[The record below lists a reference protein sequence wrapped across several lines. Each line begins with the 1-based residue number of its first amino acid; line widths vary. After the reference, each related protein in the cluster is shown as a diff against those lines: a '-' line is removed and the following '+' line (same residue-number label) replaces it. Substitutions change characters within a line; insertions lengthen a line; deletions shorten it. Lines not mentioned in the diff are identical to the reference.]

1 MTSTAKTGGTEPAK
15 QAQDSAHVLATIAR
29 LRAEQS
35 AQTENASPAREAALL
50 HEVGVLEEAIGDEAA
65 AARDQLASVNAEPE
79 FTEPL
84 ERLIAI
90 IERRQSYKNLG
101 KLLERLSQVA
111 LTSNERARAL
121 IERAF
126 FLADHQD
133 DLVGAKALAEEA
145 AEAAPDDPTNYLVLE
160 LLAAKAGDAELRQ
173 RALSRRATLAQSPV
187 YKALLFLDLAEL
199 RVAAGDA
206 DGAKNALGEA
216 LATESPAKFLA
227 LHRAERLYREL
238 GEPKLEAAVL
248 EQQAGL
254 VLAAIADP
262 SVGDGAGVPSGRRAP
277 AHAAD
282 AWLRAAEAHGRAG
295 DGAQATVLLDR
306 ALEQLPGDPSLTHA
320 RLTAAEEASD
330 SAGMAALA
338 KNELESGAKGELAA
352 ALWLRIAEAAAAESN
367 AEKALEAVRRALA
380 EDPQSIPARALELD
394 LLGGA
399 GDGAALAS
407 ALESVA
413 ERVTTDRARA
423 GFYLVAADTWARIAR
438 DAGGAR
444 AALSQ
449 AAACGAVPAHVAR
462 VGRLLAASI
471 EDQAWYEESTRRVI
485 SQGALAEE
493 QASLWFEIGRARALR
508 GERSG
513 ATQAFEAIAA
523 APGGSWLGHWLA
535 SYALDVL
542 PQSALATE
550 PPPAQTP
557 KKPWETLVALSR
569 EEPVV
574 SIARAA
580 RLVAAVRALSRSDGA
595 AALELLDALAKDD
608 DTDPVVAVALSLLR
622 AREGKHDQAASALL
636 ACAAGVEDQK
646 LATALR
652 LEAGLVLWR
661 AGLRTQGVDAFERAS
676 ESSSAAAGLLAWAL
690 RAAHPDDLSARRRAL
705 ENADRADEAAVELE
719 RFTLEL
725 SSGPVT
731 EKATEAA
738 RAALSGGVDSTTGPG
753 LAKSL
758 ARALFSAT
766 TAEDRSLALDALAE
780 QSPAA
785 AALARGAAFE
795 LELAQAGSGSSD
807 PGALE
812 AAAARWTEADP
823 RAAPALEWLAAAVK
837 HGDIAAEVSA
847 RRALAERI
855 GGNAGAVVGANA
867 SLVAWLTGL
876 EEPPPLASNHVS
888 AALVNVE
895 LAPPGSD
902 PRRRAQALTNAA
914 TALGEES
921 LTVTRALAG
930 YNQLA
935 AQDPESALGTFR
947 GVVEA
952 APGELIGW
960 EGLRA
965 AAETLGR
972 KDTLAEASAALG
984 DAVHDPVRGAELW
997 EQAATILLDELGDKQ
1012 RGEFALSRAV
1022 ERDVRRFAPFDR
1034 LFRIVRERKDHP
1046 RLLDLIARRLE
1057 VADDS
1062 EEIVKLFWERAR
1074 VLRSSGD
1081 REGALA
1087 ALESVRMLEPEH
1099 VGALALSGE
1108 IYLTVQR
1115 FAEAAEQ
1122 LGRLSALSAAPTQ
1135 QRLMSGIAA
1144 VDIYEG
1150 KLGDP
1155 KQALAVLVG
1164 LHEAGLGT
1172 LPVRERLARAAAKS
1186 GAWQRAASTF
1196 ELVMN
1201 ERDTSA
1207 GRAEAARLAM
1217 AIRRDR
1223 LSDEKSARNAV
1234 AKLLLES
1241 PGDGEG
1247 LDLVLSDVYEP
1258 AFSRPLLE
1266 RGRDALQRA
1275 LAAEPFD
1282 ADGVERLSRIASG
1295 LNDARLRQ
1303 ASLGALAALGVE
1315 ADDLDAELAQ
1325 LDRRVARVPSIAI
1338 DEASLPELADPED
1351 GGPIAA
1357 LMRVLGTT
1365 IALAIGPNLA
1375 ALGVT
1380 KKDRIDPRSG
1390 VPVRNEVVAWAG
1402 SLGITEIDVYVGG
1415 RNPRGV
1421 YGVATEPPSL
1431 VVGPGITAPLS
1442 PVARQAVARE
1452 LFALQRGTTVLGH
1465 REPTDVAALVVAAC
1479 KLAGV
1484 EIDVTPFAM
1493 LAEFQRQLGKEL
1505 PRRVRKLLPELA
1517 AAIAHSRSDPL
1528 RWYRAATSSLDR
1540 MAAVA
1545 AGDVSWVLA
1554 GDAANRGRTAAS
1566 VEGNERAR
1574 RLLSFV
1580 LSPSYLALR
1589 EKLGMGVR

>member
-1 MTSTAKTGGTEPAK
+1 MTSTAKTGGAEPTK
-15 QAQDSAHVLATIAR
+15 QAQDSALVLATIAR
-29 LRAEQS
+29 LRAEQ
-35 AQTENASPAREAALL
+35 AASTTPAREAALL

-65 AARDQLASVNAEPE
+65 AARDQLAAVNFEPE

-111 LTSNERARAL
+111 LTSSERSRAL
-121 IERAF
+121 IERVF
-126 FLADHQD
+126 FLADHEN
-133 DLVGAKALAEEA
+133 DLEGAKALAEEA
-145 AEAAPDDPTNYLVLE
+145 CEAAPDDVTNFLVLE
-160 LLAAKAGDAELRQ
+160 IFAAKTGDGVARM
-173 RALSRRATLAQSPV
+173 RALGRRAALSKSPLW
-187 YKALLFLDLAEL
+187 KTLLFLDLAEL
-199 RVAAGDA
+199 RAAAGEPDS
-206 DGAKNALGEA
+206 AKAALEEA
-216 LATESPAKFLA
+216 LSAEGPARYLA
-227 LHRAERLYREL
+227 LCRAERLYRDL
-238 GEPKLEAAVL
+238 AEPKLEAGVL
-248 EQQAGL
+248 EKQASL
-254 VLAAIADP
+254 VLAAIGDP
-262 SVGDGAGVPSGRRAP
+262 EVGDGTGVPKGRRTP

-282 AWLRAAEAHGRAG
+282 AWLRAAEAHGRA
-295 DGAQATVLLDR
+295 DDAAQATVLLDR

-320 RLTAAEEASD
+320 RLAAAEGAGDLASV
-330 SAGMAALA
+330 ATLA
-338 KNELESGAKGELAA
+338 KSEIDSGAKGELAA
-352 ALWLRIAEAAAAESN
+352 ALWLRVADAAAAESN

-394 LLGGA
+394 LLGSTE
-399 GDGAALAS
+399 DAS
-407 ALESVA
+407 ALAQALESGA
-413 ERVTTDRARA
+413 ERMATERARA
-423 GFYLVAADTWARIAR
+423 ALYLVAADAWARLAK

-449 AAACGAVPAHVAR
+449 AAACGAAPAAVAR
-462 VGRLLAASI
+462 VGRLLAANI
-471 EDQAWYEESTRRVI
+471 EDHTWYEESTRRVI
-485 SQGALAEE
+485 SQGAAAEE
-493 QASLWFEIGRARALR
+493 QASLWFEIARARALR
-508 GERSG
+508 GEHAG
-513 ATQAFEAIAA
+513 AAQAFEAIAA
-523 APGGSWLGHWLA
+523 APGGSWLGHWLSA
-535 SYALDVL
+535 YALEVL
-542 PQSALATE
+542 PQAAPADAAEPAKRPGETLIALA
-550 PPPAQTP
+550 
-557 KKPWETLVALSR
+557 R

-574 SIARAA
+574 PIARAE
-580 RLVAAVRALSRSDGA
+580 RLVAALRALARVDVP

-608 DTDPVVAVALSLLR
+608 DSDPVVAVALAVLR
-622 AREGKHDQAASALL
+622 AREGKYEQAASVLL
-636 ACAAGVEDQK
+636 GCASGVEDAR
-646 LATALR
+646 LSAALR
-652 LEAGLVLWR
+652 LEAGLILWR
-661 AGLRTQGVDAFERAS
+661 AGLRSQGVDAFERAAETS
-676 ESSSAAAGLLAWAL
+676 EAASGILSWAL
-690 RAAHPDDLSARRRAL
+690 RAALPDDLSARRRAL
-705 ENADRADEAAVELE
+705 ENADPADEAAVELE

-725 SSGPVT
+725 AAGP
-731 EKATEAA
+731 ASDAA
-738 RAALSGGVDSTTGPG
+738 KSALSGGGVDSTSGPG

-758 ARALFSAT
+758 ARALFSGT
-766 TAEDRSLALDALAE
+766 SNDDRSLALDALAE
-780 QSPAA
+780 RSPAA

-795 LELAQAGSGSSD
+795 LELGRASSGSAD
-807 PGALE
+807 TAALE
-812 AAAARWTEADP
+812 AAAARWAEADH

-837 HGDIAAEVSA
+837 HGDIASEVSA

-855 GGNAGAVVGANA
+855 GGNAGAVVAANA

-876 EEPPPLASNHVS
+876 EEPPPIASEHVA
-888 AALVNVE
+888 AALVNLE

-902 PRRRAQALTNAA
+902 PRRRSAALTRAA
-914 TALGEES
+914 DALGEES

-935 AQDPESALGTFR
+935 AGDPEAALATFR

-952 APGELIGW
+952 APGEIIGW

-965 AAETLGR
+965 AADTLGR
-972 KDTLAEASAALG
+972 RDTLAEASAALG
-984 DAVHDPVRGAELW
+984 DALHDPVRGAELW

-1034 LFRIVRERKDHP
+1034 LFRIVRERKDNP

-1057 VADDS
+1057 VADDP
-1062 EEIVKLFWERAR
+1062 EQIVKLFWERAR
-1074 VLRSSGD
+1074 VLRSGGD

-1108 IYLTVQR
+1108 IFLTMQR
-1115 FAEAAEQ
+1115 FKEAAEQ

-1144 VDIYEG
+1144 VDIYES
-1150 KLGDP
+1150 KLNDP
-1155 KQALAVLVG
+1155 RQALAVLVG
-1164 LHEAGLGT
+1164 LHDAGLGT
-1172 LPVRERLARAAAKS
+1172 LQVRERLARAAAKT

-1201 ERDTSA
+1201 ERDTSV

-1223 LSDEKSARNAV
+1223 LSDAKSAKNAV
-1234 AKLLLES
+1234 AKLLLEV
-1241 PGDGEG
+1241 PGDGDG
-1247 LDLVLSDVYEP
+1247 LDLVLDGVFDKP
-1258 AFSRPLLE
+1258 FSRPLLE
-1266 RGRDALQRA
+1266 RGRDALQRS

-1282 ADGVERLSRIASG
+1282 AESVERLSRIARG
-1295 LNDARLRQ
+1295 LDDARLRQ
-1303 ASLGALAALGVE
+1303 ATLGALAALGI
-1315 ADDLDAELAQ
+1315 DPQSLDSELSE

-1351 GGPIAA
+1351 GGPIASM
-1357 LMRVLGTT
+1357 MRALGTT
-1365 IALAIGPNLA
+1365 IAAAIGPNLS

-1380 KKDRIDPRSG
+1380 KKDRVDPRAG

-1402 SLGITEIDVYVGG
+1402 ALGIGEIDVYVGG

-1431 VVGPGITAPLS
+1431 VLGAAVTAPFS
-1442 PVARQAVARE
+1442 PVSRQAVARE

-1465 REPTDVAALVVAAC
+1465 REATDVAALIVAAC
-1479 KLAGV
+1479 KIAGV

-1493 LAEFQRQLGKEL
+1493 LAEFQRHLGNEM
-1505 PRRVRKLLPELA
+1505 PRRVKKVLPELA
-1517 AAIAHSRSDPL
+1517 AAIAHSKRDPL
-1528 RWYRAATSSLDR
+1528 LWYRAATSSLDR
-1540 MAAVA
+1540 MAVIAS
-1545 AGDVSWVLA
+1545 GDVSWVLA
-1554 GDAANRGRTAAS
+1554 PDPTRRGLRAGS
-1566 VEGNERAR
+1566 VEGQERAR